1 MMKGQPIHPAIA
13 RVQIK
18 KIFLV
23 KDWRALFLD
32 KVGCNEC
39 PTMII
44 GWPVGEKKAKGTDA
58 KVSQMFRLQK
68 SWLLWLPIL
77 KGNTNDYFSHYFPSW

>member
-1 MMKGQPIHPAIA
+1 MMKGQLIHPAIA

-23 KDWRALFLD
+23 KDGWALSLD
-32 KVGCNEC
+32 KKSCNEC
-39 PTMII
+39 PIMTI
-44 GWPVGEKKAKGTDA
+44 GSPVGEKKAKGTDA
-58 KVSQMFRLQK
+58 KVSQRFRLQK